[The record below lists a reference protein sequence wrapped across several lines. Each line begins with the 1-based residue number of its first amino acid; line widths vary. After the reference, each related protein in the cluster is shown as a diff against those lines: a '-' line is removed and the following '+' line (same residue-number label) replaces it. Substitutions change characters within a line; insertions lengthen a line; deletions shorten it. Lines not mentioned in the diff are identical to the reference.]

1 MLENLLRITNNF
13 LRIVKVTLTTGWISI
28 FIIAI
33 VVLLLTQM
41 EQGSALLVS
50 LLDSPVNMFLF
61 MVLII
66 GLLLVIGHYP
76 IYLMM
81 WRRDHS
87 VYRTFEAHQQPVTW
101 NLQEIFAGM
110 GYVSFIEEN
119 EKRSNTFL
127 FRQVNYMRGVLGL
140 TFILCLSIILNHAV
154 KTYIFPDFPNFMVS
168 GFIFLLFLTLHTAL
182 NYYQY
187 RILAFP
193 NSYALLHRSV
203 FFFFWG
209 ATIAA
214 AAAIVSSFFIPN
226 GWNPYTFMFFIL
238 HWVCVGFLYC
248 MFKNFRSEF
257 RFIPYLWPLNLLG
270 QHFNFIKFNSTLG
283 LLAFLIFLSSQF
295 TTWVHPL
302 VILLSFLH
310 LVYGVFIVILK
321 HRFYYISR
329 VKSAKN
335 RITRLFFLYGAPA
348 IFPFAVVLLFFS
360 GSIGNEL
367 HLLKGTEKNNV
378 ISIEEF
384 KEQFYTHIDSLNTPD
399 STLYFI
405 ASYGG
410 GLKANAWNL
419 FVLDTLSDFQ
429 GQNILDQTVAMS
441 GVSGGALGQHFHTS
455 LKRQGLNN
463 EQKKSIISTIAR
475 SNMLSLDFAWL
486 LGFDLIREAIP
497 FKSFSRPDRA
507 GKAMEIYANAL
518 GDSDMKTHA
527 YQSYWADLF
536 EHSYYPVQ
544 IANATGTHQRRG
556 ISCSVRFQDFPK
568 VFPNAD
574 NLCDLGGNQSLSFA
588 DAVSISHRFP
598 VFSPAAKIESKG
610 HYVDGGYFENSG
622 MLSLLDLFLYLQQDS
637 AWVKHFE
644 DWNMAFIQI
653 RNDKNAFLRSKLK
666 LNGIEISKT
675 KESKEFT
682 AILKGLNSIRHLP
695 MYLEQRMLSLS
706 NPNVTYSAIDL
717 PYRITKRGLKD
728 VLHASQLSE
737 TSDSLI
743 NKIIR
748 DTDAEINRALS
759 HHPNPDWGT
768 IEPPLARYLSKPAV
782 NYMEVMIEHDSS
794 LFKNF
799 QSCRKLGHKKTDK

>member
-1 MLENLLRITNNF
+1 
-13 LRIVKVTLTTGWISI
+13 
-28 FIIAI
+28 
-33 VVLLLTQM
+33 M

-61 MVLII
+61 MILII
-66 GLLLVIGHYP
+66 ALLLVIGHYP

-87 VYRTFEAHQQPVTW
+87 VYRTFEAHEQPVTW
-101 NLQEIFAGM
+101 NMKEIAM
-110 GYVSFIEEN
+110 GLGWISFREEN

-140 TFILCLSIILNHAV
+140 TFILCLSIILNHAI
-154 KTYIFPDFPNFMVS
+154 KTYIFPDFPNFLVS
-168 GFIFLLFLTLHTAL
+168 GFIFILFITLHTAL
-182 NYYQY
+182 NYHQY

-193 NSYALLHRSV
+193 GSYALLHRGV

-209 ATIAA
+209 ATLAAIAA
-214 AAAIVSSFFIPN
+214 MVSSIFIPN
-226 GWNPYTFMFFIL
+226 GWNPYTFMFFII

-248 MFKNFRSEF
+248 IFKNFRSEL

-270 QHFNFIKFNSTLG
+270 HHLTFIKFNSSLG
-283 LLAFLIFLSSQF
+283 FIALLIFLTSQF

-310 LVYGVFIVILK
+310 LIYGVFIVILK

-329 VKSAKN
+329 IKSTKN
-335 RITRLFFLYGAPA
+335 KLTRLFFLYGTPV
-348 IFPFAVVLLFFS
+348 IFPISVILLFVA
-360 GSIGNEL
+360 GNWGNDL
-367 HLLKGTEKNNV
+367 HLLKGIEKEQV
-378 ISIEEF
+378 LSIEEF

-419 FVLDTLSDFQ
+419 FVLDTLSNFQ

-441 GVSGGALGQHFHTS
+441 GVSGGALGQHFYTS
-455 LKRQGLNN
+455 LKRQRLSN
-463 EQKKSIISTIAR
+463 EQKKNIISTIAR

-486 LGFDLIREAIP
+486 LGFDLIREAMP
-497 FKSFSRPDRA
+497 YMSFNAPDRA
-507 GKAMEIYANAL
+507 GKAMEIYADVL
-518 GDSDMKTHA
+518 GDSDMKKRA

-536 EHSYYPVQ
+536 EHSYYPIQ
-544 IANATGTHQRRG
+544 IANSTGTHQRRG
-556 ISCSVRFQDFPK
+556 ISCSVRFQHFPK

-574 NLCDLGGNQSLSFA
+574 NLCNLEGNRSLSFA

-622 MLSLLDLFLYLQQDS
+622 MLSLLDVFLYLQEDVD
-637 AWVKHFE
+637 WVQHFE
-644 DWNMAFIQI
+644 GWNMAFIQI

-666 LNGIEISKT
+666 LNSVEIVKT
-675 KESKEFT
+675 DESKELT
-682 AILKGLNSIRHLP
+682 AILKGLRSNQHLP
-695 MYLEQRMLSLS
+695 MYIEERMLSLS
-706 NPNVTYSAIDL
+706 IPGVSYSAIDL
-717 PYRITKRGLKD
+717 PYRITKQGLRD
-728 VLHASQLSE
+728 VLQASKLSDV
-737 TSDSLI
+737 SDSLTH
-743 NKIIR
+743 KIIR
-748 DTDAEINRALS
+748 DTDREINQALAY
-759 HHPNPDWGT
+759 HPNPDWGT

-782 NYMEVMIEHDSS
+782 NYMEIMIKHHTS
-794 LFKNF
+794 LFENF
-799 QSCRKLGHKKTDK
+799 QSCRKLGQEKKKKK